1 MALSARVSACS
12 RPGPDPNGGVIPSGG
27 ATRNLLILFFDRD
40 NREFLRGGITMAD
53 YVRPMDLL
61 QEVVELAK
69 KKSELSIRDML
80 IRGILAGA
88 FLGYATSLVFVVLSQ
103 GLPPIVGAILFPV
116 GFVILVLLGLELV
129 TGNFALLPA
138 GVMAG
143 KVRMTKLLRNLAWV
157 YLGNLIGSLL
167 FAGLFYLAIT
177 NWGTG
182 NGGAVAD
189 LLKQAAQ
196 KKTLAYVA
204 LGSAGWGTA
213 LVKAVLCNWMVTIG
227 AVLAMSSKSTV
238 GKIAAMWLPIM
249 TFFALGFEH
258 SVVNMFLIPS
268 GMMLGAPISIA
279 QALLW
284 NLLPVTLGN
293 LLAGSLLTGMA
304 LYATYPAASSPVVG
318 RVQVIA
324 TAQDDQQTAFA
335 TTGSL
340 R

>member
-1 MALSARVSACS
+1 MK
-12 RPGPDPNGGVIPSGG
+12 
-27 ATRNLLILFFDRD
+27 
-40 NREFLRGGITMAD
+40 MAD
-53 YVRPMDLL
+53 YVRPMDVV
-61 QEVVELAK
+61 QEAVELAK
-69 KKSELSIRDML
+69 RKSELSIRDML

-88 FLGYATSLVFVVLSQ
+88 FLGYATSLVFVILSQ

-143 KVRMTKLLRNLAWV
+143 KIRITKLLRNWAWV

-167 FAGLFYLAIT
+167 YAVLFYLAIT
-177 NWGTG
+177 NWRTG
-182 NGGAVAD
+182 NGGAIAD

-196 KKTLAYVA
+196 KKTVAYMA
-204 LGSAGWGTA
+204 LGSSGWATA
-213 LVKAVLCNWMVTIG
+213 MVKAVLCNWMVTIG
-227 AVLAMSSKSTV
+227 AMLSLFSRSTV
-238 GKIAAMWLPIM
+238 VKIAAMWLPIM

-268 GMMLGAPISIA
+268 GMLLGAPISVG

-293 LLAGSLLTGMA
+293 VVAGTLLTGMS
-304 LYATYPAASSPVVG
+304 LYATYPTQAVPAVSKAEVLPAE
-318 RVQVIA
+318 QNE
-324 TAQDDQQTAFA
+324 QQTAFA
-335 TTGSL
+335 AAAGGL

>member
-1 MALSARVSACS
+1 M
-12 RPGPDPNGGVIPSGG
+12 
-27 ATRNLLILFFDRD
+27 
-40 NREFLRGGITMAD
+40 
-53 YVRPMDLL
+53 
-61 QEVVELAK
+61 QEAVQLAK
-69 KKSELSIRDML
+69 RKSELPVRDLL

-116 GFVILVLLGLELV
+116 GFVILVLLGMELV

-143 KVRMTKLLRNLAWV
+143 TVRVAKLLRNWGWV
-157 YLGNLIGSLL
+157 YLGNLIGSVLY
-167 FAGLFYLAIT
+167 AVLFYLVIT

-189 LLKQAAQ
+189 LLKQVAQ
-196 KKTLAYVA
+196 KKTLAYAA
-204 LGSAGWGTA
+204 LGYRGWGTA

-227 AVLAMSSKSTV
+227 TVLALVSRSTV

-268 GMMLGAPISIA
+268 GMILGASISLG
-279 QALLW
+279 QALFW

-293 LLAGSLLTGMA
+293 LFAGTLLTGMA
-304 LYATYPAASSPVVG
+304 LYVTYPTEKAPAASQAVLQTP
-318 RVQVIA
+318 
-324 TAQDDQQTAFA
+324 AQGEQQPAFA
-335 TTGSL
+335 AAGGL
-340 R
+340 H

>member
-1 MALSARVSACS
+1 M
-12 RPGPDPNGGVIPSGG
+12 
-27 ATRNLLILFFDRD
+27 T
-40 NREFLRGGITMAD
+40 D
-53 YVRPMDLL
+53 YVAPKELM
-61 QEVVELAK
+61 QEAVQLAK
-69 KKSELSIRDML
+69 RKSDLPVRDLL

-143 KVRMTKLLRNLAWV
+143 SVRVTRLLRNWGWV
-157 YLGNLIGSLL
+157 YLGNMIGSVLY
-167 FAGLFYLAIT
+167 AALFYLAIT
-177 NWGTG
+177 SWRTG
-182 NGGAVAD
+182 NGGAIAD

-204 LGSAGWGTA
+204 LGPSGWATA
-213 LVKAVLCNWMVTIG
+213 VVKAILCNWMVTIG
-227 AVLAMSSKSTV
+227 ALLALASRSTS

-268 GMMLGAPISIA
+268 AMMLGAPISLG

-284 NLLPVTLGN
+284 NLLPVTIGN
-293 LLAGSLLTGMA
+293 LLAGMLFTGMA
-304 LYATYPAASSPVVG
+304 LYATYPAAAAPPATQ
-318 RVQVIA
+318 VQVLA
-324 TAQDDQQTAFA
+324 TEQSEQQAAFA
-335 TTGSL
+335 TAAGVQ
-340 R
+340 

>member
-1 MALSARVSACS
+1 
-12 RPGPDPNGGVIPSGG
+12 
-27 ATRNLLILFFDRD
+27 
-40 NREFLRGGITMAD
+40 MAD
-53 YVRPMDLL
+53 YVRPMDVV
-61 QEVVELAK
+61 QEAVELAK
-69 KKSELSIRDML
+69 RKSELSIRDML

-88 FLGYATSLVFVVLSQ
+88 FLGYATSLVFVILSQ

-143 KVRMTKLLRNLAWV
+143 KIRITKLLRNWAWV

-167 FAGLFYLAIT
+167 YAVLFYLAIT
-177 NWGTG
+177 NWRTG
-182 NGGAVAD
+182 NGGAIAD

-196 KKTLAYVA
+196 KKTVAYMA
-204 LGSAGWGTA
+204 LGSSGWATA
-213 LVKAVLCNWMVTIG
+213 MVKAVLCNWMVTIG
-227 AVLAMSSKSTV
+227 AMLALVSRSTV

-268 GMMLGAPISIA
+268 GMLLGAPISVG

-293 LLAGSLLTGMA
+293 MIAGTLLTGMS
-304 LYATYPAASSPVVG
+304 LYATYPTQAVPAVSKAEVLPAE
-318 RVQVIA
+318 QNE
-324 TAQDDQQTAFA
+324 QQTAFA
-335 TTGSL
+335 AAAGGL